1 MPIFY
6 TDKIV
11 IGWSALVG
19 VSFSPVVSTTWGR
32 SLAAVL
38 PESASLIFSSLILR
52 LWNFCT
58 RLILGAEK
66 SRGGLGLG
74 G

>member
-19 VSFSPVVSTTWGR
+19 RDPSTCCEYNLR
-32 SLAAVL
+32 QRIIISVL
-38 PESASLIFSSLILR
+38 MLIFLYNWYSGVKENKDNMRDEVLLLALAPHI
-52 LWNFCT
+52 
-58 RLILGAEK
+58 
-66 SRGGLGLG
+66 
-74 G
+74 